1 VSYFDWLKRAD
12 KDAIRKVL
20 DLKMRKVRDLGKC
33 ENCGAP
39 SKLVLHR
46 LTYDRAVPGGDEVR
60 LVCVK
65 CHREVYHKFQLEDKK
80 KKVIEKVGELLGV
93 LGLSC
98 SDENFYE
105 TPARFSRM
113 LIEFTQTEEELEVEL
128 EEIQSQ
134 VFPSGVSELV
144 VVKDIAVFG
153 LCPHHLLPVE
163 YQIAIGYLPEG
174 LVLGLSKFSRIAELL
189 SKKPALQEDLTVQI
203 RDVVSGM
210 LATKNVGVSI
220 KGKHFCMVM
229 RGVKQRDSVVK
240 TSALGGVLLND
251 RGAKK
256 EFFDLVGEEK

>member
-1 VSYFDWLKRAD
+1 MSYFDWLKRAD
-12 KDAIRKVL
+12 KTVIRKVL
-20 DLKMRKVRDLGKC
+20 DLKMRKVQALGKC
-33 ENCGAP
+33 ENCGAS

-46 LTYDRAVPGGDEVR
+46 LTYDRVVPVENEVK

-65 CHREVYHKFQLEDKK
+65 CHREVYHKFQVEEKK
-80 KKVIEKVGELLGV
+80 KKIIGKVEELLGV

-105 TPARFSRM
+105 TPARFGRM
-113 LIEFTQTEEELEVEL
+113 LVEFIQSKEELEVEF

-163 YQIAIGYLPEG
+163 YQVAIGYLPDG
-174 LVLGLSKFSRIAELL
+174 LVLGLSKFSRIVELL
-189 SKKPALQEDLTVQI
+189 SKSPMLQEDLTVQI

-210 LATKNVGVSI
+210 LATENVGVFV

-229 RGVKQRDSVVK
+229 RGVKQRAVVM
-240 TSALGGVLLND
+240 TSALGGVLLTD

-256 EFFDLVGEEK
+256 EFFDLAEEK

>member
-1 VSYFDWLKRAD
+1 VYISYFDWLK
-12 KDAIRKVL
+12 KSNKEVIRKVL
-20 DLKMRKVRDLGKC
+20 DLKMKKVRDSGKC
-33 ENCGAP
+33 ENCGAS

-46 LTYDRAVPGGDEVR
+46 LEYSKVVPEENQVK

-65 CHREVYHKFQLEDKK
+65 CHREVYHKFQVEE
-80 KKVIEKVGELLGV
+80 KKVIEKVEELLGV

-105 TPARFSRM
+105 TPARFSRI
-113 LIEFTQTEEELEVEL
+113 LLEFTRSREELEVEL

-134 VFPSGVSELV
+134 VFPSEVSELV

-163 YQIAIGYLPEG
+163 YQVAVGYIPSG
-174 LVLGLSKFSRIAELL
+174 LVLGLSKFSRIVELF
-189 SKKPALQEDLTVQI
+189 SKRPVLQEDLTVQI
-203 RDVVSGM
+203 RDVISGM
-210 LATKNVGVSI
+210 LATKDVGVSV

-240 TSALGGVLLND
+240 TSALGGVLLTD

-256 EFFDLVGEEK
+256 EFFDLVGEER